1 MTRAERIAWCQRH
14 TPAENAVALHRA
26 AQWFHALPDNLRLPG
41 ATALL
46 KLPIVCLEHERGRTR
61 RA

>member
-1 MTRAERIAWCQRH
+1 MTHPERIAWCQRH
-14 TPAENAVALHRA
+14 TPAENAVAMHRA
-26 AQWFHALPDNLRLPG
+26 VQWFQALPPDLRLPG

-46 KLPIVCLEHERGRTR
+46 ELAIVCLEHERGRTR